1 MSPKPWVRGRCRCP
15 RGRSARRS
23 GSLGGPGY
31 RRWNPGGSAWR
42 SRCRSW
48 TPPAPATAGLGTN
61 RGLPSSAVRGHRRR
75 PGRHQHGQPPA
86 AAPHSAGSAGPDAA
100 LRTDRRSPS
109 HLSTLTPCWRSSSSP
124 DGRPVR
130 AAVRVCAG
138 PLSSPPRTGAAAP
151 RHQLVAHPAFVVTKR
166 GPVAVVEF
174 LHHLKSPPPGQH
186 IASDELRSEAL
197 GLHGM
202 PSTMQLLHHRRRVK
216 SAPPISW

>member
-1 MSPKPWVRGRCRCP
+1 LQVPARALRAQVGLTWRTRLQASEPRWVGLAFSVPQLDTTRAGNCWARHQPWTPEQRCKRSSPPPGKAPA
-15 RGRSARRS
+15 RSA
-23 GSLGGPGY
+23 P
-31 RRWNPGGSAWR
+31 
-42 SRCRSW
+42 RC
-48 TPPAPATAGLGTN
+48 G
-61 RGLPSSAVRGHRRR
+61 
-75 PGRHQHGQPPA
+75 
-86 AAPHSAGSAGPDAA
+86 PHSAGSAGPDAA

-130 AAVRVCAG
+130 AVRVCAG
-138 PLSSPPRTGAAAP
+138 PLSSPPRTGAAAR

-186 IASDELRSEAL
+186 IASDELRGEAL

-202 PSTMQLLHHRRRVK
+202 PSTMQLPHHRRRVK